1 MSGWLCSEEIA
12 SRLIDARRNAA
23 PEIVLK
29 AAAYAGRSRPSP
41 LSVAG
46 STARIDVE
54 GVLTEKPDFFAELFG
69 DGNTTYSDI
78 EAALIAAVK
87 DSRVQTIE
95 LHVNSGGG
103 TVAGLFSCLDSIKAA
118 RASGKKM
125 LAVCEQAQSAAY
137 AIAAATGR
145 IEARGVSSAFGSI
158 GVAASFYLSDRVVDI
173 TSTDAPHK
181 RPDIRTEEGKAT
193 VREYLDETSDLFVA
207 AIAAGRGTSAE
218 KVRKNYGGGKSF
230 LAETAKAHGMIDL
243 IRSGA
248 SKMDETQAQAL
259 RDQVAALTS
268 ERDQLLAA
276 SKETASQLAGLSA
289 QVAQL
294 MTARNAE
301 THAARVDELQRAGKL
316 PPSLRSWAL
325 KQSKE
330 VLEAYAA
337 DAPAVSAA
345 VSAPVIAPN
354 APTADAEL
362 TADELVVCE
371 QLGISAEDFKKERAE
386 ERKRVAERRRNAR
399 AGSEE

>member
-23 PEIVLK
+23 PEILLK
-29 AAAYAGRSRPSP
+29 AASYAGRGRPSP

-78 EAALIAAVK
+78 EAALAAAVK
-87 DSRVQTIE
+87 DPRVQTIE

-103 TVAGLFSCLDSIKAA
+103 SVAGLFGCLDSIKAA

-125 LAVCEQAQSAAY
+125 LAVCEAAQSAAY

-181 RPDIRTEEGKAT
+181 RPDVRTEEGKAT

-207 AIAAGRGTSAE
+207 AIATGRGVTSE

-230 LAETAKAHGMIDL
+230 LAETAKAHGMVDH
-243 IRSGA
+243 IRSNGA
-248 SKMDETQAQAL
+248 SKMNETEAQAL

-268 ERDQLLAA
+268 ERDRALEA
-276 SKETASQLAGLSA
+276 SKETATQLAAVSA
-289 QVAQL
+289 QVAVL
-294 MTARNAE
+294 TSARNAE

-345 VSAPVIAPN
+345 VSAPVIAPAA
-354 APTADAEL
+354 APAAEL
-362 TADELVVCE
+362 TAEELKVCE
-371 QLGISAEDFKKERAE
+371 QLGITAEEFKKERAE
-386 ERKRVAERRRNAR
+386 EQKRAAERRRNAR
-399 AGSEE
+399 AGSDE